1 MILDSAAGG
10 SFMGKPINDCMI
22 ILENVASN
30 HSQYSEREVTARKG
44 TPGRY
49 EVNNI
54 ELLLAKF
61 DTLNQRLDKME
72 KAKVNSVATNQVC
85 DLCREQGHTA
95 VDCTSIFTGEKE
107 DTTEQVAASHNFY
120 DTPRREKSNPY
131 SNTYNPGWKNHPN
144 FSWKNN
150 PVQGTSNQQ
159 PNFRPSNHF
168 INGEGNPVQTPSIQQ
183 SVSRL
188 ENLMENFVTNQ
199 KQTNDSMANSIQ
211 NLAVKVENI
220 TLHNKMLENQIAQL
234 MPSSNNS
241 PGKFPGKTVANP
253 AENVNAVTLRSGKK
267 LDRPVSNQNDN
278 IEIDEDASPM
288 VEKPEKERLE
298 KEKVSSSKPQTVY
311 RPPIPFPQRLF

>member
-1 MILDSAAGG
+1 
-10 SFMGKPINDCMI
+10 
-22 ILENVASN
+22 
-30 HSQYSEREVTARKG
+30 
-44 TPGRY
+44 
-49 EVNNI
+49 
-54 ELLLAKF
+54 
-61 DTLNQRLDKME
+61 
-72 KAKVNSVATNQVC
+72 
-85 DLCREQGHTA
+85 
-95 VDCTSIFTGEKE
+95 
-107 DTTEQVAASHNFY
+107 
-120 DTPRREKSNPY
+120 
-131 SNTYNPGWKNHPN
+131 
-144 FSWKNN
+144 
-150 PVQGTSNQQ
+150 
-159 PNFRPSNHF
+159 
-168 INGEGNPVQTPSIQQ
+168 
-183 SVSRL
+183 
-188 ENLMENFVTNQ
+188 MENFVTNQ